1 MGSRLYFTQ
10 RWLIVVLEKLYFQC
24 ENFLKSSYS
33 ICRAMSGKWDEVDPR
48 VEWAMKIM
56 DSEGEHFDSE
66 VLDSVHECSGSAAF
80 FDSWIRDPVPV

>member
-1 MGSRLYFTQ
+1 
-10 RWLIVVLEKLYFQC
+10 
-24 ENFLKSSYS
+24 
-33 ICRAMSGKWDEVDPR
+33 MSGKWDEVDPR